1 MDQLPEGGLPSQ
13 TRQRARAWRVVVWG
27 NMAVG
32 VFFAL
37 LGPLLLLPVPP
48 AWAYATMLPVYAVC
62 FGLGWARY
70 RKPRD
75 NPEDPLRK
83 PLSRRMKS
91 AYGVAPA
98 IVITVMAVLRPD
110 GPVFKIAISTIVL
123 PLMFSFGAIFASRNR
138 VPRNF
143 QY

>member
-1 MDQLPEGGLPSQ
+1 
-13 TRQRARAWRVVVWG
+13 
-27 NMAVG
+27 MAVG
-32 VFFAL
+32 AFFAL
-37 LGPLLLLPVPP
+37 LGPPLLLPVPP
-48 AWAYATMLPVYAVC
+48 AWAYATMLPVYALC

-75 NPEDPLRK
+75 NPEDPPRK

-110 GPVFKIAISTIVL
+110 GLVFNLAIQAIAF
-123 PLMFSFGAIFASRNR
+123 PLMFLFGAIFASRSR